1 MGYEEI
7 KAGEMKVIDAY
18 ALLKKIT
25 SINTSGRYS
34 FCRGVYTVA
43 EIVLEFIKNSPTVET
58 VKRGHWVD
66 MGNGDIDGI
75 YHCCSVCQEE
85 AYFDY
90 DAREYVHFDYCPH
103 CGAKMDGKEMDG
115 E

>member
-1 MGYEEI
+1 MGFEEI

-43 EIVLEFIKNSPTVET
+43 EIVLEFIKNSPTVDT
-58 VKRGHWVD
+58 VKHGRWKKHNSIFSICSNCYYMVD
-66 MGNGDIDGI
+66 TSCGNRVN
-75 YHCCSVCQEE
+75 YCSN
-85 AYFDY
+85 
-90 DAREYVHFDYCPH
+90 
-103 CGAKMDGKEMDG
+103 CGAKMDGESNG
-115 E
+115 